1 MATVKKV
8 KLDVRPFQSSWTND
22 FGFIQQNGR
31 AVCALC
37 REDVV
42 CRTSSVKRH
51 FETKHGKTFKD
62 SADKAEAIQKAVSRY
77 EKQSNAFEN
86 QGTSK
91 NKATGGQSNAFE
103 NQMTSKTRQQAQ
115 STAFENQRTSKNN
128 ATEASY
134 KLALCIAKHAVIGG
148 GIGGTAAAYFLKHHF
163 GDDLVLH
170 LYESHAV
177 GGRLAVRSIA
187 GNTYEIGGAV
197 IHPENKYMKEFTSKY
212 GLSEKEKCLSRMGIF
227 DGDEYVFQ
235 ASNFGFADTVKLF
248 WRYGWDVHSFHK
260 STKDLLKKFNRIY
273 DLQGQGQAFS
283 NVSALLKAVDQDLLD
298 MTHLSVRDWF
308 KKNGYKD
315 NIIDELVTA
324 VTKCN
329 YGQNADIHALVGAI
343 AVAGGDPNLW
353 SVKGGNMR
361 VAEELLKHSHATL
374 LKRKVK
380 EIMLNEDG
388 NFMVTS
394 VEAET
399 SDKQGERRSRN
410 SSVDNKEDK
419 SRSKVY
425 DLVVVATPLT
435 KDTSGIQIPLPP
447 PTPILYYLPPTLPPP
462 ANTPPQSF
470 LHFSPYLPPTPTI
483 YPSPLP
489 LLLTLHPN
497 PFPPPPLSTL
507 LLHPSRPHSTPT
519 PPLFP
524 HTPYYLP
531 HSPPLTRHTNPTPS
545 PSHTSSPHL
554 PPTPTIYPPSPLP
567 TLPLPPPTTHPLLST
582 PLPLPHF
589 FPPIYP
595 TPYYLLPSPFP
606 HFFPPSTTHPYY
618 YFLPLPTLSPPHL
631 PPTPLS
637 TPPHTFLPPTTTPYY
652 LPPSPLHLPPPT
664 RPPPS
669 FPLFL

>member
-1 MATVKKV
+1 MCW
-8 KLDVRPFQSSWTND
+8 P
-22 FGFIQQNGR
+22 
-31 AVCALC
+31 
-37 REDVV
+37 
-42 CRTSSVKRH
+42 
-51 FETKHGKTFKD
+51 
-62 SADKAEAIQKAVSRY
+62 
-77 EKQSNAFEN
+77 
-86 QGTSK
+86 
-91 NKATGGQSNAFE
+91 
-103 NQMTSKTRQQAQ
+103 
-115 STAFENQRTSKNN
+115 QRLIT
-128 ATEASY
+128 
-134 KLALCIAKHAVIGG
+134 LCILWLVLSLSQEAEPKEAKRLAKIAVIGG

-435 KDTSGIQIPLPP
+435 KDTSGIQFVNFTKKLTFPGRYEEIFCTMVQGKLCLESVKLTEKYPLDE
-447 PTPILYYLPPTLPPP
+447 ILVTKAPRVY
-462 ANTPPQSF
+462 NSISRQ
-470 LHFSPYLPPTPTI
+470 TPTDAVCSKE
-483 YPSPLP
+483 YPDVWKIFSGTS
-489 LLLTLHPN
+489 LTEEHLNVLFNEWETVHEVRWFAYPHYDSDQQLGDFELHPGLYHLN
-497 PFPPPPLSTL
+497 AIEWAGSAMEMSCIGAKNVAL
-507 LLHPSRPHSTPT
+507 LALKHWLQDPT
-519 PPLFP
+519 AGKMGILREE
-524 HTPYYLP
+524 L
-531 HSPPLTRHTNPTPS
+531 
-545 PSHTSSPHL
+545 
-554 PPTPTIYPPSPLP
+554 
-567 TLPLPPPTTHPLLST
+567 
-582 PLPLPHF
+582 
-589 FPPIYP
+589 
-595 TPYYLLPSPFP
+595 
-606 HFFPPSTTHPYY
+606 
-618 YFLPLPTLSPPHL
+618 
-631 PPTPLS
+631 
-637 TPPHTFLPPTTTPYY
+637 
-652 LPPSPLHLPPPT
+652 
-664 RPPPS
+664 
-669 FPLFL
+669 